1 MVYIGMNP
9 YMIDAGGFVLSWHGF
24 FAFLGVVVAVVLVT
38 RWGPTKGVPSDDV
51 YGTAIWAIIGGIVGA
66 RLAVKLSEAGNLIK
80 IIDDNSEAFKKLP
93 VKRVEATS
101 IVPILG
107 DGTKENDLRKA
118 SAHECDV
125 FLALTENTTVNL
137 ISAQIAMYNI
147 RVPRVLCLV
156 DDEKLCDIYNELGL
170 EVISPDS
177 LLVGNLY
184 DRVNE

>member
-1 MVYIGMNP
+1 M
-9 YMIDAGGFVLSWHGF
+9 
-24 FAFLGVVVAVVLVT
+24 
-38 RWGPTKGVPSDDV
+38 
-51 YGTAIWAIIGGIVGA
+51 
-66 RLAVKLSEAGNLIK
+66 
-80 IIDDNSEAFKKLP
+80 
-93 VKRVEATS
+93 
-101 IVPILG
+101 G

-156 DDEKLCDIYNELGL
+156 ADEKLCDIYNELGL

-177 LLVGNLY
+177 LLVSNLY
-184 DRVNE
+184 DRMNE

>member
-1 MVYIGMNP
+1 MTNPDKEKETDNNSPDRVKNAIYRSKRMVVFGC
-9 YMIDAGGFVLSWHGF
+9 GL
-24 FAFLGVVVAVVLVT
+24 
-38 RWGPTKGVPSDDV
+38 
-51 YGTAIWAIIGGIVGA
+51 VGA
-66 RLAVKLSEAGNLIK
+66 TLAVKLSEAGNLIK

-170 EVISPDS
+170 EVISPGR
-177 LLVGNLY
+177 LLVGDLY
-184 DRVNE
+184 DRATE

>member
-1 MVYIGMNP
+1 MTNSETGKETDNKPIARVKTPIYRSKRMVIFGC
-9 YMIDAGGFVLSWHGF
+9 
-24 FAFLGVVVAVVLVT
+24 
-38 RWGPTKGVPSDDV
+38 
-51 YGTAIWAIIGGIVGA
+51 GIVGA
-66 RLAVKLSEAGNLIK
+66 GLAVKLSEAGNIIK

-156 DDEKLCDIYNELGL
+156 ADEKLCDIYNELGL

-177 LLVGNLY
+177 LLVSNLY
-184 DRVNE
+184 DRANE

>member
-1 MVYIGMNP
+1 MTNAETGKETDNKPMARVKTPIYRSKRMVIFGC
-9 YMIDAGGFVLSWHGF
+9 
-24 FAFLGVVVAVVLVT
+24 
-38 RWGPTKGVPSDDV
+38 
-51 YGTAIWAIIGGIVGA
+51 GIVGA

-156 DDEKLCDIYNELGL
+156 GDEKLCDIYNELGL
-170 EVISPDS
+170 EVISPDN
-177 LLVGNLY
+177 LLVSNLY
-184 DRVNE
+184 DRMNE

>member
-1 MVYIGMNP
+1 MTNTETGKETDHKPIARVKTPIYRSKRMVIFGC
-9 YMIDAGGFVLSWHGF
+9 
-24 FAFLGVVVAVVLVT
+24 
-38 RWGPTKGVPSDDV
+38 
-51 YGTAIWAIIGGIVGA
+51 GIVGA

-156 DDEKLCDIYNELGL
+156 ADEKLCDIYNELGL

-177 LLVGNLY
+177 LLVSNLY
-184 DRVNE
+184 DRANE

>member
-1 MVYIGMNP
+1 MTNAEIEKETDNNNSPDRVKPSIYRSKRMVVFGCGI
-9 YMIDAGGFVLSWHGF
+9 
-24 FAFLGVVVAVVLVT
+24 LGA
-38 RWGPTKGVPSDDV
+38 S
-51 YGTAIWAIIGGIVGA
+51 
-66 RLAVKLSEAGNLIK
+66 LAVKLSEAGNLIK
-80 IIDDNSEAFKKLP
+80 IIDNNPGAFKKLP

-101 IVPILG
+101 IVPVLG

-156 DDEKLCDIYNELGL
+156 EDEKLCDLYNELGL
-170 EVISPDS
+170 EVISPGR
-177 LLVGNLY
+177 LLVGDLY
-184 DRVNE
+184 DRATE

>member
-1 MVYIGMNP
+1 MTNSETGKETDNNPITRVKTPIYRSKRMVIFGC
-9 YMIDAGGFVLSWHGF
+9 
-24 FAFLGVVVAVVLVT
+24 
-38 RWGPTKGVPSDDV
+38 
-51 YGTAIWAIIGGIVGA
+51 GIVGA
-66 RLAVKLSEAGNLIK
+66 GLAVKLSEAGNLIK

-156 DDEKLCDIYNELGL
+156 ADEKLCDIYSELGL

-177 LLVGNLY
+177 LLVSNLY
-184 DRVNE
+184 DRANE